1 MKNSNKLE
9 KAEYIE
15 LAAFYAIS
23 FIPVYRVG
31 CFSAIYGIPTFWSK
45 IIFWGLVLLIVPL
58 FTYISYFNRRNRLS
72 IITNTVLP
80 LEIYTII
87 STARYI
93 PKIITIAVSVILLL
107 AAGYFSLV
115 VLQKIKHKKHRK
127 EIICRRITV
136 ASQGA
141 LTIISVLL
149 LIVTIPLGIRNFL
162 GYELLGA
169 DIDSAPE
176 TITNDQWSLS
186 NNIETVALLHDST
199 WHSLDVNEK
208 LNVLATVKNIELRYF
223 GIPHEVHLNTGD
235 MGESTFGGYNHRE
248 HRITIDIKHL
258 EVSPPEEVLDTLLH
272 ECRHV
277 YDRLCVELY
286 NQTDN
291 EFKNMLL
298 FYNFDKFQEEFN
310 NYTNGDTDIWD
321 YYFQEIEISARNY
334 AKNTVPI
341 YFQYIN
347 DYLEETNTS
356 AQEE

>member
-9 KAEYIE
+9 KAAYIE
-15 LAAFYAIS
+15 TAVFYGVS

-31 CFSAIYGIPTFWSK
+31 CFSVIYGISTFWSK
-45 IIFWGLVLLIVPL
+45 VIFWGLVLLIIPL
-58 FTYISYFNRRNRLS
+58 FTYISYFNRRNHLS
-72 IITNTVLP
+72 ILLNTVLP

-87 STARYI
+87 STVRYI
-93 PKIITIAVSVILLL
+93 PKIIIIALSVILLL
-107 AAGYFSLV
+107 AAVYFSLV
-115 VLQKIKHKKHRK
+115 VFQKIKHKKHRK
-127 EIICRRITV
+127 EIICKRITV

-149 LIVTIPLGIRNFL
+149 VVVTLPLSIRNLL

-169 DIDSAPE
+169 DIDFDTKP
-176 TITNDQWSLS
+176 TVNDQWSLS
-186 NNIETVALLHDST
+186 NNIETVALLHEST

-208 LNVLATVKNIELRYF
+208 LNVLATVKNVEMRYF
-223 GIPHEVHLNTGD
+223 GIPHEVHLCTGD
-235 MGESTFGGYNHRE
+235 LGENTLGGYNHRD

-258 EVSPPEEVLDTLLH
+258 ETSPPDEVLDTLLH
-272 ECRHV
+272 ECRHI

-286 NQTDN
+286 TQTDN
-291 EFKNMLL
+291 ELKNMLL

-310 NYTNGDTDIWD
+310 NYKDSNTDIWE
-321 YYFQEIEISARNY
+321 YYYQEIEISARNY
-334 AKNTVPI
+334 GKNTVPI

-356 AQEE
+356 AAEE